1 MGGRRQQ
8 ISKRLRDLAA
18 LIVAAG
24 LAMSACRPDASV
36 DSGSQP
42 VAKPTWYEPGVFVEF
57 APRSMVGEF
66 LAEAG
71 PGGMQ
76 ALTIQNAL
84 QPSTS
89 LADYEQRL
97 AAHTA
102 LLEKLADAQ
111 GAGSQVVVQIQGMP
125 RWLSS
130 APDDTSPPCAN
141 QPGWPAFS
149 TKAPAADKWDD
160 WEQMVELTVE
170 YLTATKGFDHLWFQL
185 WEEPDGDCFWTDS
198 EANYLRLF
206 EHTVAGAERA
216 DPDVRVG
223 GPGSE
228 GPEGAIEPSTAPL
241 VRALIDH
248 TAANGVAL
256 DFAAYHLF
264 ATTPHLVQIKARMVD
279 GWLDS
284 AGLARI
290 PVIVSSFNPVN
301 ADTRSPYWPAPPADA
316 GEWEY
321 DTEMGAAYIPA
332 FAAALAAQDRPGY
345 PILYQLDD
353 HDRGGEYPQDWG
365 ARTPSEQH
373 GIRKAMYQAMVLLGR
388 ISDDLLSVEVA
399 DPLAGGDGAV
409 GPLGGLAGVD
419 EGTLSV
425 LVWSY
430 VAAPELE
437 SHAVVIDRGF
447 PDGLLTWPTPEVA
460 AYFSDQVAVGA
471 VTNVPSEK
479 DALEAA
485 KRVFRRQL
493 DLVTRTRPVCVD
505 VDVDVDASLSEAYV
519 IDAAHNNSYQAYVD
533 GGLAAALETGTLRR
547 PGPGTVRSPRSRHPS
562 TSTAGAVHSR
572 SGPPRNTP
580 AAGPAHPTSTPGDG
594 STPHRGRSSP
604 TSARSATTR
613 RAPPPR
619 SRPSRHRGLPTSRP
633 QEAFW

>member
-1 MGGRRQQ
+1 MICSSPRR
-8 ISKRLRDLAA
+8 
-18 LIVAAG
+18 
-24 LAMSACRPDASV
+24 
-36 DSGSQP
+36 
-42 VAKPTWYEPGVFVEF
+42 T
-57 APRSMVGEF
+57 
-66 LAEAG
+66 
-71 PGGMQ
+71 
-76 ALTIQNAL
+76 
-84 QPSTS
+84 
-89 LADYEQRL
+89 
-97 AAHTA
+97 
-102 LLEKLADAQ
+102 
-111 GAGSQVVVQIQGMP
+111 
-125 RWLSS
+125 
-130 APDDTSPPCAN
+130 
-141 QPGWPAFS
+141 
-149 TKAPAADKWDD
+149 
-160 WEQMVELTVE
+160 
-170 YLTATKGFDHLWFQL
+170 
-185 WEEPDGDCFWTDS
+185 
-198 EANYLRLF
+198 LRLF

-216 DPDVRVG
+216 DLRVRVG
-223 GPGSE
+223 GPGTE
-228 GPEGAIEPSTAPL
+228 GPEGAIEPSMTPL
-241 VRALIDH
+241 VQALIDH
-248 TAANGVAL
+248 VVTNDIAL

-264 ATTPHLVQIKARMVD
+264 KTTPHLVQIKARMVD

-388 ISDDLLSVEVA
+388 IPDDLLPVEVA

-425 LVWSY
+425 VVWSH

-460 AYFSDQVAVGA
+460 AYFSDQVAVGF

-505 VDVDVDASLSEAYV
+505 VGDVDAALSEAYV
-519 IDAAHNNSYQAYVD
+519 IDAAHNNAYHAYVD
-533 GGLAAALETGTLRR
+533 GGLAAALEAGTLQ
-547 PGPGTVRSPRSRHPS
+547 PTPELVQRSDGCWKVEMQPYSVALLQIDV
-562 TSTAGAVHSR
+562 STAGLAK
-572 SGPPRNTP
+572 
-580 AAGPAHPTSTPGDG
+580 DG
-594 STPHRGRSSP
+594 VEIRTVG
-604 TSARSATTR
+604 
-613 RAPPPR
+613 
-619 SRPSRHRGLPTSRP
+619 
-633 QEAFW
+633 